1 MPEYKYLQQRDILQA
16 GDAYHQCGRGS
27 NAIWLT
33 LTPESEGVG
42 SPKRAF
48 FSHRTRVRR
57 RTGLAGDGNAQQEM
71 F

>member
-1 MPEYKYLQQRDILQA
+1 MPEYKYLQQRDILKA
-16 GDAYHQCGRGS
+16 GDAYHQCGRGP

-33 LTPESEGVG
+33 LTAKSESVG
-42 SPKRAF
+42 SPKREW

-57 RTGLAGDGNAQQEM
+57 RIGPAGDGNAQQEM